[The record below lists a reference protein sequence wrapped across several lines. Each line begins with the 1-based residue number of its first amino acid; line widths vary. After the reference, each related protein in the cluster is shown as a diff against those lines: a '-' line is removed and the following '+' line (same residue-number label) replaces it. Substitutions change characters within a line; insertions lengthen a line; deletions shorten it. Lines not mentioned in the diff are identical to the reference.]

1 MFPGQYSASDEE
13 DVLDRDL
20 DADVPRS
27 TEVTLTDGIAGDILD
42 FKTGTFLDNTE
53 IRVSECLVLPWHL
66 LKLDIA

>member
-1 MFPGQYSASDEE
+1 MMFPGQHSVSDEE
-13 DVLDRDL
+13 DVLHKDL

-53 IRVSECLVLPWHL
+53 IRVS
-66 LKLDIA
+66 

>member
-1 MFPGQYSASDEE
+1 MFPGQYSTSYEE
-13 DVLDRDL
+13 DTIDREL

-53 IRVSECLVLPWHL
+53 IRVS
-66 LKLDIA
+66 

>member
-1 MFPGQYSASDEE
+1 MMFPGQYSVSDEE
-13 DVLDRDL
+13 DVLDTDS

-53 IRVSECLVLPWHL
+53 IRVS
-66 LKLDIA
+66 